1 MEIAIQRFYICE
13 VVSHAAIQVFVAFSY
28 ENAYNIGSTV
38 FRLILSMMT
47 AFSVSVKNM
56 RRNYHLLIL
65 LFPVVFWLFCF
76 FLLPLVSVF
85 IYSFI
90 ERGTYGGVRWH
101 FTLENYQRLFDGL
114 YLGILW
120 RSVSTALVCTAVCLL
135 LGYPFAYYLA
145 RYRPKH
151 RNILLLLVVVPFWTN
166 FLIRTYA
173 WILILRTEGL
183 LNSLFGAVFPNW
195 SPVELL
201 NTPLAVQIG
210 LVYGY
215 LPFMI
220 LPLYAALE
228 QLDMSLL
235 EAAQDLGASPRR
247 AFWHVT
253 VPLSLPGILAG
264 SMLVFI
270 PTVGA
275 FLTPDLLGGGK
286 VSYIGNVI
294 ERQFKTARDWP
305 FGSALSFM
313 LMGIVLVGTVLYFR
327 ALQGSEES
335 EAS

>member
-1 MEIAIQRFYICE
+1 ML
-13 VVSHAAIQVFVAFSY
+13 
-28 ENAYNIGSTV
+28 GSQYKK
-38 FRLILSMMT
+38 S
-47 AFSVSVKNM
+47 
-56 RRNYHLLIL
+56 IL
-65 LFPVVFWLFCF
+65 LFPVIFWLFF
-76 FLLPLVSVF
+76 FFIIPLFFVF
-85 IYSFI
+85 IYSFL
-90 ERGTYGGVRWH
+90 ERGTYGGIQWN
-101 FTLENYQRLFDGL
+101 FTWENYQRLFDSL

-120 RSVSTALVCTAVCLL
+120 RSFSAAIISTVICLL

-145 RYRPKH
+145 RHRPRL
-151 RNILLLLVVVPFWTN
+151 RNVLLLLVVIPFWTN

-183 LNSLFGAVFPNW
+183 LNTFLTFLNFP
-195 SPVELL
+195 PLELL
-201 NTPLAVQIG
+201 NTPVAIQIG

-228 QLDMSLL
+228 QLDTALI
-235 EAAQDLGASPRR
+235 EAAQDLGASPSRT
-247 AFWHVT
+247 FWHVT
-253 VPLSLPGILAG
+253 IPLSMPGILAG

-286 VSYIGNVI
+286 VSYIGNVV
-294 ERQFKTARDWP
+294 ERQFKSARDWP

-327 ALQGSEES
+327 ALQGSEEEIS
-335 EAS
+335 T